1 MKFHALVEVSLR
13 QGIADPEG
21 TTIERN
27 LPALSISGISA
38 VRAGRAFRFDV
49 EAADEAAALAIVSD
63 VANRL
68 LSNPVIEDHRVQL
81 EAR

>member
-1 MKFHALVEVSLR
+1 MRFHALVEVSLR
-13 QGIADPEG
+13 EGIADPEG
-21 TTIERN
+21 STIERN
-27 LPALSISGISA
+27 LPALSISGISS

-49 EAADEAAALAIVSD
+49 EAPDEAGAMAIASD
-63 VANRL
+63 VATRL